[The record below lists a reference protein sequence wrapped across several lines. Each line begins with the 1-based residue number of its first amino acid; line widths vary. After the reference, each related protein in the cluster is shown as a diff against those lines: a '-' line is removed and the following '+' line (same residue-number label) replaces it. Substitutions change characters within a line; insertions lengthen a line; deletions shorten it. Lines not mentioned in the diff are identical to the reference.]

1 MTGYI
6 GRRLAQA
13 VVILAGVTVIT
24 FVLLH
29 LLPGGPALALL
40 GTHKTPGA
48 IAALNR
54 QLGLDRPLVIQ
65 YFIWVGSLVR
75 GNLGFSYVHELPVTD
90 LIRVALPNST
100 VICSMAIA
108 EALLIA
114 IPLGVYQALHPRTV
128 GDTIATAAAFILYSM
143 PIFFIG
149 ALLIL
154 FLSVHYHVF
163 PSGGVGPVGSS
174 ASVITRLQYALLP
187 SLTLAVV
194 QLAAWSR
201 YMRSSMLDTLVQDY
215 IRTARAKGLTM
226 SQSVWRHGMRNA
238 LLPIIQLV
246 GLSLATLIGGVVV
259 VESVFNYPGMG
270 YLLWQGAQQYDFPVV
285 LGVTVISAIA
295 VVLGNLAADIAHAIV
310 DPRIRDVVVE

>member
-1 MTGYI
+1 MARYI
-6 GRRLAQA
+6 VRRLAQS

-24 FVLLH
+24 FGLLH

-54 QLGLDRPLVIQ
+54 QFGLNRPLAIQ
-65 YFIWVGSLVR
+65 YVTWVGSLLH
-75 GNLGFSYVHELPVTD
+75 GNFGFSYVHELPVTS
-90 LIRVALPNST
+90 LIRVALPNS
-100 VICSMAIA
+100 VLICSMAIV

-128 GDTIATAAAFILYSM
+128 ADTLATAAAFILYSM

-149 ALLIL
+149 ALLIII
-154 FLSVHYHVF
+154 LSVQHHIF
-163 PSGGVGPVGSS
+163 PSGGVGPVGGSSS
-174 ASVITRLQYALLP
+174 AITRLRYALLP
-187 SLTLAVV
+187 SLTLAFV

-215 IRTARAKGLTM
+215 IRTARSKGLTM

-246 GLSLATLIGGVVV
+246 GLSVATIIGGIVV

-285 LGVTVISAIA
+285 LGVTVTSGVA
-295 VVLGNLAADIAHAIV
+295 VILGNLAADIAHAV
-310 DPRIRDVVVE
+310 ADPRIRDAVK